1 MGTGNRVAI
10 DLSRSE
16 TQDYYNLSVTDPY
29 FTIDGVSRGYNV
41 YYRKTKLNDDYNV
54 NNYVT
59 DSFGGSLSFGYPID
73 ENQKFKCFGGR

>member
-29 FTIDGVSRGYNV
+29 FTIDGVVVVITCTIVKPS
-41 YYRKTKLNDDYNV
+41 
-54 NNYVT
+54 
-59 DSFGGSLSFGYPID
+59 
-73 ENQKFKCFGGR
+73 